1 MAKRKAEGG
10 GRRRLLRLG
19 RFRMQIAKAYNQS
32 AGGTIHIQ
40 AVSVGKHERRQTG
53 DHGLLR
59 VAGCICTHAAHT
71 RVRTP
76 WRQFRMQR
84 RTTPRRGSG
93 AMLGGRLGRG
103 GVHEDTTESSWGFYG
118 GYTRRIR
125 PTGRSPS
132 ISHSIRSPRLANSRG
147 LERER
152 EGIIPSAR
160 EMAFPPRGRRIDESF
175 PRLNIED
182 PSRTASLF
190 FDRCLLRRKKE
201 REGESCEKR
210 QESSRFHIQE
220 TLYSAGISGNVL
232 YIPG

>member
-19 RFRMQIAKAYNQS
+19 HFRMQIAKAYNQS

-59 VAGCICTHAAHT
+59 VAGCICTCTQRIHAYVHLGGSSVC
-71 RVRTP
+71 RGG
-76 WRQFRMQR
+76 
-84 RTTPRRGSG
+84 PRRGEG
-93 AMLGGRLGRG
+93 VEQRLEVGWD

-152 EGIIPSAR
+152 ERGSSL
-160 EMAFPPRGRRIDESF
+160 PPERWRF
-175 PRLNIED
+175 
-182 PSRTASLF
+182 
-190 FDRCLLRRKKE
+190 LLA
-201 REGESCEKR
+201 GGSMN
-210 QESSRFHIQE
+210 RFHD
-220 TLYSAGISGNVL
+220 
-232 YIPG
+232 